1 MIYQN
6 FYIKVPVTMLEVPI
20 PLSTFLKE
28 DGSYMTIPEYL
39 EGIGHTVERFSS
51 DGFFIKGFG
60 FNFDGLKELEAELGG
75 FGLTIGTNVWILS
88 PVEVQEELSKDIWS
102 VVDELA

>member
-6 FYIKVPVTMLEVPI
+6 FYIKAPVAMLEVPL
-20 PLSTFLKE
+20 PLSTFLKD
-28 DGSYMTIPEYL
+28 DGSYMAIPEYL

-60 FNFDGLKELEAELGG
+60 FNFDGLKELEAKLGE

-88 PVEVQEELSKDIWS
+88 PVEVQEELSKNEWNS
-102 VVDELA
+102 E